1 MKRRQFTFSVA
12 TLAGLPTLLGP
23 LASAALDSV
32 PQSKIANPLMFR
44 KHFESRLGQQF
55 IIRGDVIESKLH
67 LKDVK
72 SAIRGHERE
81 QFRVQ
86 FEVSESQTLPEGLYY
101 LETGDKSEFWL
112 HLLPGEP
119 IAGRQQMIA
128 CINLQTAA

>member
-12 TLAGLPTLLGP
+12 TLAGLPTLFGP
-23 LASAALDSV
+23 LASATLGSV
-32 PQSKIANPLMFR
+32 PQTGIASPLMFR
-44 KHFESRLGQQF
+44 EHFESRLGQQF
-55 IIRGDVIESKLH
+55 IIRGDVIESKLR

-81 QFRVQ
+81 QFRVL
-86 FEVSESQTLPEGLYY
+86 FEVSEGQMLTEGLYD
-101 LETGDKSEFWL
+101 LEAGDKNKFWL